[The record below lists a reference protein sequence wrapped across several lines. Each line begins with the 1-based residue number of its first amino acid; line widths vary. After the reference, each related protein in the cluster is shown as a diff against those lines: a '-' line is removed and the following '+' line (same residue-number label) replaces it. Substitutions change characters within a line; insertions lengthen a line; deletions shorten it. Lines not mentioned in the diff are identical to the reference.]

1 MVKLHSLHQLAH
13 NLELDASLNHSS
25 KLTFSSP
32 LTGAL
37 VVPSHTRLDLRLGW
51 RPSAEVEVNLI
62 GRNLLKDRHPEFLAD
77 DVRANQVPRSVL
89 LQAKWKF

>member
-1 MVKLHSLHQLAH
+1 
-13 NLELDASLNHSS
+13 
-25 KLTFSSP
+25 
-32 LTGAL
+32 
-37 VVPSHTRLDLRLGW
+37 
-51 RPSAEVEVNLI
+51 VEVNLI